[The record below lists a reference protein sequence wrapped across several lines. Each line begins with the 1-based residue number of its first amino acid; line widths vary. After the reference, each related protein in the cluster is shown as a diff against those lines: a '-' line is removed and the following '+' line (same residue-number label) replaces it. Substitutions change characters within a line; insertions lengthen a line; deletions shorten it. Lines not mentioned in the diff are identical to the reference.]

1 MSDVHVV
8 VGGQFG
14 SEGKGH
20 FVAQLAKRLGH
31 PAVVRTGGPN
41 AGHTA
46 YDKAGREWKLRQVPA
61 AAVTSH
67 GPLGIAAG
75 SEIDLDVL
83 ESEVLA
89 LDEAGH
95 DVSNRIT
102 VDAQATIVTDEHA
115 AVDFSQLRERIGSTG
130 KGIGAARADRIMR
143 VASLYGG
150 EGDTVGMLRRHM
162 KHGHPVIIE
171 ASQGWGL
178 GLHAG
183 FYPFCTSRDVRA
195 IDAMAEVGL
204 SPAEC
209 KVVTWVV
216 FRPHPIRV
224 AGNSGPLKSETSWV
238 DLGIEPEYTTV
249 TGKVRRVGAWDGELA
264 RAAMRA
270 NGGPGAW
277 VRPVLMFADY
287 VDPSIHGVKKMPNGM
302 IWPAFKGFEDDLET
316 EIHAFGT
323 GPSTLIWRYTY

>member
-1 MSDVHVV
+1 MSDVHIV

-20 FVAQLAKRLGH
+20 FVAQLARRLGN
-31 PAVVRTGGPN
+31 PAVIRTGGPN

-46 YDKAGREWKLRQVPA
+46 YDKDGRQWKLRQIPA

-75 SEIDLDVL
+75 SEIDLH
-83 ESEVLA
+83 VLA
-89 LDEAGH
+89 DEIRQLDEAGH
-95 DVSNRIT
+95 KVSERLH
-102 VDAQATIVTDEHA
+102 VDSQATIVTDEHA
-115 AVDFSQLRERIGSTG
+115 AVDFSQLNARIGSTG

-150 EGDTVGMLRRHM
+150 EGDALDMARRHL
-162 KHGHPVIIE
+162 KHGHQVIIE

-183 FYPFCTSRDVRA
+183 YYPYCTSRDVRA

-204 SPAEC
+204 SPSEC
-209 KVVTWVV
+209 RTITWVV

-224 AGNSGPLKSETSWV
+224 AGNSGPLKSETSWS

-249 TGKVRRVGAWDGELA
+249 TGKIRRVGAWDTDLA
-264 RAAMRA
+264 RRAMKA
-270 NGGPGAW
+270 NGGPSAW

-287 VDPSIHGVKKMPNGM
+287 VDPSLYKVKKMPNGM
-302 IWPAFKGFEDDLET
+302 LWPAFKGYEEDLET
-316 EIHAFGT
+316 DIHAFGT
-323 GPSTLIWRYTY
+323 GPHTLIWRYTY